1 MEVFDTDKF
10 ICTIQNC
17 PELWNTCAREYADKR
32 ETAWR
37 MVLTVMYG
45 EEENK
50 KWEVDKRSEM
60 CKFFLKI
67 YCLYYTLF

>member
-1 MEVFDTDKF
+1 
-10 ICTIQNC
+10 
-17 PELWNTCAREYADKR
+17 LWDTCAGEYADNSKR

-45 EEENK
+45 EEVK

-60 CKFFLKI
+60 SKFFLKI
-67 YCLYYTLF
+67 C